1 MFPYIE
7 FYQKNLSV
15 QGDLQTNGAFGKI
28 KPMENTLSWLQI
40 IFSIIL
46 VIVILLQKSESGLG
60 GAFGAG
66 NDAGVTF
73 HKRRGFEKF
82 IFNMTIV
89 FGVLLVAS
97 LVAGLMLAK

>member
-1 MFPYIE
+1 M
-7 FYQKNLSV
+7 
-15 QGDLQTNGAFGKI
+15 QTSGAFATI
-28 KPMENTLSWLQI
+28 NAMENTLSWLQI

-66 NDAGVTF
+66 NDGGVTF

>member
-1 MFPYIE
+1 
-7 FYQKNLSV
+7 
-15 QGDLQTNGAFGKI
+15 
-28 KPMENTLSWLQI
+28 MENTLSWLQI

-46 VIVILLQKSESGLG
+46 VIIILLQKSESGIG

-66 NDAGVTF
+66 NDGGVTF

-89 FGVLLVAS
+89 FGILLVAS
-97 LVAGLMLAK
+97 LVAGLMLGN

>member
-1 MFPYIE
+1 MEPFGNIE
-7 FYQKNLSV
+7 
-15 QGDLQTNGAFGKI
+15 
-28 KPMENTLSWLQI
+28 PMENTLSWLQI

-60 GAFGAG
+60 GAFGSG
-66 NDAGVTF
+66 NDGGVTF

-82 IFNMTIV
+82 IFYMTIV

-97 LVAGLMLAK
+97 LIAGLMLGN

>member
-1 MFPYIE
+1 
-7 FYQKNLSV
+7 
-15 QGDLQTNGAFGKI
+15 
-28 KPMENTLSWLQI
+28 MENTLSWLQI

-60 GAFGAG
+60 GAFGSG
-66 NDAGVTF
+66 NDGGVTF

-82 IFNMTIV
+82 IFYMTIV

-97 LVAGLMLAK
+97 LIAGLMLGN